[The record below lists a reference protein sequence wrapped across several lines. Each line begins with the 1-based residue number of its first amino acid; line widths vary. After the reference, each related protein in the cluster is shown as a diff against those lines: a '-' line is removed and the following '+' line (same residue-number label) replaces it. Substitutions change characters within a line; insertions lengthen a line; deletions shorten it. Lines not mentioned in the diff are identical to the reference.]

1 MITRSLVATLGLL
14 ALAAAPLGAQQ
25 AESRA
30 IPATGAARES
40 SSTTN
45 RRSTPAVS
53 ARRERQIICRGA
65 AIPSG
70 WVLVDDLRDHTMC
83 EGSNPAIVNA
93 YNVWAIERVDAR
105 PAGTTIQMCAAGET
119 PEGWM
124 VVDLYRDR
132 ELCGHPDDL
141 WAVNVKKI
149 RRVR

>member
-1 MITRSLVATLGLL
+1 MITRSLVAALGVL
-14 ALAAAPLGAQQ
+14 ALAGNPLRAQQ
-25 AESRA
+25 AESRTV
-30 IPATGAARES
+30 PSTTTPRES
-40 SSTTN
+40 SST
-45 RRSTPAVS
+45 RRQPAP
-53 ARRERQIICRGA
+53 RRERQIICRGA

-83 EGSNPAIVNA
+83 DGSNPAVVNA
-93 YNVWAIERVDAR
+93 YNVWAIERYDSR
-105 PAGTTIQMCAAGET
+105 PIGTVIQMCAAAET
-119 PEGWM
+119 PDGWT